1 MICILCI
8 AAAAFILYACGST
21 APAAQ
26 STAGQEKSQ
35 NTDETQVSQSTQEAQ
50 VTESTQET
58 QAPESTKET
67 QDSESIQETQGSE
80 STQDTPASGS
90 TQETPESENAEEEQ
104 SSGNSGTSSA
114 PGDTAEDGGT
124 GSVEDAPELPGMKC
138 IGMLKPEYAQGYEAF
153 HYEDGYTL
161 IDVFDDS
168 RYLLIPEDGTMPSDL
183 PDDIIC
189 LKKPFDRIYMAAT
202 AVYSYFHALDAM
214 QKITLT
220 SSQKGGIY
228 LPEVDEGLTDGTM
241 KFAGKYSTPDYETLI
256 GGECD
261 LAIETTGIYHVPEI
275 KEMIEELQI
284 PVWVDRSSYE
294 SHPLGRVEWILLY
307 GLLTDRVEEAE
318 RYFAEQKE
326 KLETIISSSE
336 RTGKKVLI
344 FYMSADGM
352 PIIRQ
357 PDDYLVKMIELAG
370 GEYTF
375 AGYTLASDSVAARIS
390 MEEFYSVAK
399 DTDIILYNASM
410 ENPLTSAEELIKM
423 NGLFADFKAVQ
434 DGMVWTTD
442 EYLFQKAAD
451 CCELAKDINLILK
464 GEDGAGLQLLKK
476 VE

>member
-1 MICILCI
+1 MEE
-8 AAAAFILYACGST
+8 AQVSGST
-21 APAAQ
+21 
-26 STAGQEKSQ
+26 E
-35 NTDETQVSQSTQEAQ
+35 ETQISDSTQETQASDSTQ
-50 VTESTQET
+50 EVQISDSTQETQSSESTQET
-58 QAPESTKET
+58 QTPESTKEAREQESENDT
-67 QDSESIQETQGSE
+67 QASE
-80 STQDTPASGS
+80 STGESTASGG
-90 TQETPESENAEEEQ
+90 TADGDGADPVEN
-104 SSGNSGTSSA
+104 
-114 PGDTAEDGGT
+114 
-124 GSVEDAPELPGMKC
+124 APELPGMKC

-153 HYEDGYTL
+153 YYEGGYTL

-168 RYLLIPEDGTMPSDL
+168 RYLLIPEDGTVPSDL

-220 SSQKGGIY
+220 SSQKGSIY
-228 LPEVDEGLTDGTM
+228 LPEVDKGLTDGTM

-307 GLLTDRVEEAE
+307 GLLTDRFEEAE

-326 KLETIISSSE
+326 KLETIVSSSE
-336 RTGKKVLI
+336 QTGKKVLI

-399 DTDIILYNASM
+399 DADILLYNASM
-410 ENPLTSAEELIKM
+410 ENPLTSADDLIKM

-442 EYLFQKAAD
+442 EYLFQRAAD
-451 CCELAKDINLILK
+451 CCELTKDISLILK
-464 GEDGAGLQLLKK
+464 GEDGAGLQFLKK